1 MTTANDVQQLLS
13 NIGLTALGIESPR
26 LAIRWVAGVDPGEG
40 AAATMSLTSSDEWV
54 APAAGVFIKTGGTVG
69 ITMPDGSPAPTTA
82 AMLRLFPQVVIRLAR
97 LIASVI
103 EGRTD
108 DRPVRPVPVYFVY
121 TNVTELGTVESGLVM
136 ADDPLRISGTLTI
149 HDQNGLPIDPVA
161 VAGEFD
167 ALVGHFDVLEARAL
181 LTTPPTT
188 NRQITTIAQLGAA
201 GKRARLVDP
210 HGQPNDGAQL
220 TGLTA
225 VAAPQGLFSVAGTSI
240 GKATGAPE
248 HLRLGP
254 ATNGTLDTSFA
265 VPNPASSVTLHRDF
279 FSVMVVDLQPFLIG
293 ARPDDDA
300 AANVEARPDI
310 RHDET
315 MTFSF
320 NGNAMLGAAN
330 QILSGTPNDS
340 LVVSPVIQGDF
351 AIPTDASDS
360 NAQWPSFPAGLPTT
374 NDPILAALLDAL
386 NPTATFITG
395 TDADVALTLNGLTPG
410 QAVRVYNRQFLPDA
424 REGRGDGAGAAVPA
438 SGTVT
443 LVLKDPLGLVQR
455 GLQIEL
461 PTEATL
467 HVDLVVVNSQKKA
480 RVFGNVTARVDPPAA
495 PPSLPAETNPFG
507 TATDR
512 GTSSSGLLG
521 LPAPNLPPSPI
532 ASLDDIINLALN
544 LGDTGAAVRESPRL
558 PTMAR
563 RDTIVAANV
572 NGTFRGQISG
582 VFLNPSARNALS
594 RIGSPGSPGG
604 PEFHG
609 TSAQTQSGRLGYDLA
624 RAALRRTRGIAERL
638 AVLAESRWDSPAAA
652 TGGTISGAILQ
663 TVAPVAETPEF
674 TPFGSQL
681 DNLPA
686 TWTALVDSVVNGNSL
701 SGLPAAFRNQ
711 LQTQLNNLRN
721 SAAGN
726 RLYDEF
732 KRDFS
737 ASVHGRRDA
746 LWALKRALSSA
757 RELIYIEGPAFTPT
771 AYGASPDNDL
781 VTIIGNRLTARP
793 DLRLVLALPKQLD
806 YGPGYEVFAARE
818 IAQRKEVIDHLKTLA
833 VVHVGDQEIERVVAF
848 HPIGFPGRP
857 LRLAT
862 NIVIVDDVWA
872 MIGTST
878 IRRRGL
884 TFDGGVD
891 VVLFDRSIRDGH
903 GAAIG
908 DLRRRLMAEHLGMQP
923 PAAGEV
929 AQANWVQLNDGLS
942 AFNAINQLLD
952 QGGAGLIEP
961 LWDGRI
967 PGVPPISPSSF
978 PSDDVADP
986 EGRAFNTAVALIVA
1000 ALSSVATPPL
1010 LP

>member
-1 MTTANDVQQLLS
+1 MANANDIQQIVS
-13 NIGLTALGIESPR
+13 NLGLTALGIASPR
-26 LAIRWVAGVDPGEG
+26 LAIRWVVGADPAEG
-40 AAATMSLTSSDEWV
+40 APATLSLTSSDEWV
-54 APAAGVFIKTGGTVG
+54 APAAGILIKTGGTTG
-69 ITMPDGSPAPTTA
+69 IMMPDGSPAPTTA
-82 AMLRLFPQVVIRLAR
+82 VVLRLFPQVVLRLAR

-121 TNVTELGTVESGLVM
+121 SNVTELSAVEAGLVA
-136 ADDPLRISGTLTI
+136 ADTPLGISGTLTV

-161 VAGEFD
+161 VAGVFD
-167 ALVGHFDVLEARAL
+167 ALIARFGVLEAREL
-181 LTTPPTT
+181 LSSPPTT
-188 NRQITTIAQLGAA
+188 TRPLTTIAGLGAA
-201 GKRARLVDP
+201 GKRVRLADP
-210 HGQPNDGAQL
+210 HGQPHNGEQL

-225 VAAPQGLFSVAGTSI
+225 VAAPQGLFSVSGTSI
-240 GKATGAPE
+240 GKASGAPE

-254 ATNGTLDTSFA
+254 ATNGTLGTSFTL
-265 VPNPASSVTLHRDF
+265 PTPSGSITLHRDF
-279 FSVMVVDLQPFLIG
+279 FSGMVVDLQPFLLG
-293 ARPDDDA
+293 ARPDDDPA
-300 AANVEARPDI
+300 AQFEARPDI
-310 RHDET
+310 RHDEAL
-315 MTFSF
+315 TFSF

-330 QILSGTPNDS
+330 QILSGAPTDS
-340 LVVSPVIQGDF
+340 LVVSPVIQGNF
-351 AIPTDASDS
+351 AVPTDAADA
-360 NAQWPSFPAGLPTT
+360 NAQWPNFPTGLPAA
-374 NDPILAALLDAL
+374 NDPIPAALRDAL
-386 NPTATFITG
+386 NPTASFITG
-395 TDADVALTLNGLTPG
+395 TQADVALTLNGLTPG

-443 LVLKDPLGLVQR
+443 LLLKDPLGLVQR
-455 GLQIEL
+455 GLDVEL

-467 HVDLVVVNSQKKA
+467 HVDLVIVNSQNKA
-480 RVFGNVTARVDPPAA
+480 RVFGNVTARLDPPAA
-495 PPSLPAETNPFG
+495 PPALPPETNPFG

-512 GTSSSGLLG
+512 GASSSGLLG
-521 LPAPNLPPSPI
+521 LPAPELPGGPI
-532 ASLDDIINLALN
+532 TDLDSIVDLALA
-544 LGDTGAAVRESPRL
+544 LAGEGPVREAPRL

-563 RDTIVAANV
+563 RDTLVAANA
-572 NGTFRGQISG
+572 NGTFRGQVSG
-582 VFLNPSARNALS
+582 VFLNPSARNAQS

-609 TSAQTQSGRLGYDLA
+609 TSAQTQNGRLAYDIA
-624 RAALRRTRGIAERL
+624 RAALRRTRFLANRL
-638 AVLAESRWDSPAAA
+638 EVLAESRWDLPAAA
-652 TGGTISGAILQ
+652 TGGTISGAVLQ
-663 TVAPVAETPEF
+663 TVAPVTETPEF
-674 TPFGSQL
+674 ALIAGQL
-681 DNLPA
+681 NNIPA
-686 TWTALVDSVVNGNSL
+686 TWTALVDEVVNGNIL
-701 SGLPAAFRNQ
+701 SGVPAAFRSQ

-732 KRDFS
+732 KRDFT

-746 LWALKRALSSA
+746 LWALKRALAAA

-771 AYGASPDNDL
+771 AYGTSLDNDL

-793 DLRLVLALPKQLD
+793 DLRLILALSKQLD

-818 IAQRKEVIDHLKTLA
+818 IAKRKAA
-833 VVHVGDQEIERVVAF
+833 VESLTTAATNRVVAF

-872 MIGTST
+872 LIGTST

-884 TFDGGVD
+884 TFDGGID
-891 VVLFDRSIRDGH
+891 VVLFDRTIRDGR

-908 DLRRRLMAEHLGMQP
+908 DLRRRLMAEHLGVRP
-923 PAAGEV
+923 PASGEV
-929 AQANWVQLNDGLS
+929 PAANWVQLNDGPT
-942 AFNAINQLLD
+942 AFNAIQQLLAS
-952 QGGAGLIEP
+952 GGAGLIEP

-967 PGVPPISPSSF
+967 PGVTPIPPSSF
-978 PSDDVADP
+978 PSDAVADP
-986 EGRAFNTAVALIVA
+986 EGRDFNTAIALIVA

>member
-1 MTTANDVQQLLS
+1 MANANDIQQILS
-13 NIGLTALGIESPR
+13 NLGLTALGIESPR
-26 LAIRWVAGVDPGEG
+26 LAIRWVVGADPTEG
-40 AAATMSLTSSDEWV
+40 AAATMSLTSTDEWV
-54 APAAGVFIKTGGTVG
+54 TPAAGVFIKTGGAAG
-69 ITMPDGSPAPTTA
+69 IVMPDGSPAPTNA
-82 AMLRLFPQVVIRLAR
+82 AVLRLFPEVVVRLAR

-103 EGRTD
+103 ESRTD

-121 TNVTELGTVESGLVM
+121 TNVTELGTVESGLVA
-136 ADDPLRISGTLTI
+136 ADDPLHISGTLTV
-149 HDQNGLPIDPVA
+149 HDQNGLVIDPVA
-161 VAGEFD
+161 VAGVFD
-167 ALVGHFDVLEARAL
+167 ALISRFDVLEARAL
-181 LTTPPTT
+181 LISPPTP
-188 NRQITTIAQLGAA
+188 NRPLTTIAQLGAA
-201 GKRARLVDP
+201 GKRVRLVDP
-210 HGQPNDGAQL
+210 HGQPNNGEQL

-225 VAAPQGLFSVAGTSI
+225 VAAPQGLFSVTGTSI

-248 HLRLGP
+248 HMRLGP
-254 ATNGTLDTSFA
+254 ATNGTLGTSFA
-265 VPNPASSVTLHRDF
+265 LPTPSVTLRRDF
-279 FSVMVVDLQPFLIG
+279 FSGMVVDLLPFLIG
-293 ARPDDDA
+293 TRPTDDP

-351 AIPTDASDS
+351 TLPTDAGDA
-360 NAQWPSFPAGLPTT
+360 NAQWPNFPAGLPAA
-374 NDPILAALLDAL
+374 NDPIPVALLNAL
-386 NPTATFITG
+386 NPTANFITG

-424 REGRGDGAGAAVPA
+424 REGRGDGAGAAVLT

-455 GLQIEL
+455 GLATEL

-467 HVDLVVVNSQKKA
+467 HVDLVVINSQNKA
-480 RVFGNVTARVDPPAA
+480 RVFGNITARVDPPAA
-495 PPSLPAETNPFG
+495 PPTPPAETNPFG

-521 LPAPNLPPSPI
+521 LPAPDLPPGPI
-532 ASLDDIINLALN
+532 TDLNSIINLALN
-544 LGDTGAAVRESPRL
+544 LGSTGAAIREAPRL

-563 RDTIVAANV
+563 RDTIVAANA
-572 NGTFRGQISG
+572 NGTFRGQVSG
-582 VFLNPSARNALS
+582 VFLAPSARNALS

-609 TSAQTQSGRLGYDLA
+609 TAGQTQNGRLAYDLA
-624 RAALRRTRGIAERL
+624 RAALRRTRALAERL
-638 AVLAESRWDSPAAA
+638 AVLAESRWDLPTAAA
-652 TGGTISGAILQ
+652 GGTISGAVLQ
-663 TVAPVAETPEF
+663 TVSPVVETPEF

-681 DNLPA
+681 NNLPA
-686 TWTALVDSVVNGNSL
+686 TWTALVDEVVNGNIL
-701 SGLPAAFRNQ
+701 SGLPAAFRNR

-771 AYGASPDNDL
+771 AYGASLDNDM
-781 VTIIGNRLTARP
+781 VTIIGNRLSARP
-793 DLRLVLALPKQLD
+793 DLRLVLALSKQLD
-806 YGPGYEVFAARE
+806 YGPGYEVFTARE
-818 IAQRKEVIDHLKTLA
+818 VAKRKAAVDNLMALA
-833 VVHVGDQEIERVVAF
+833 TDRVAAC

-857 LRLAT
+857 LRLTT

-872 MIGTST
+872 LIGTST

-891 VVLFDRSIRDGH
+891 VVLFDRSIRDGR

-908 DLRRRLMAEHLGMQP
+908 DLRRRLMAEHLGVKP
-923 PAAGEV
+923 PATGEV
-929 AQANWVQLNDGLS
+929 PQANWVQLNDGPS
-942 AFNAINQLLD
+942 AFTAIKQLLD

-967 PGVPPISPSSF
+967 PGITPIPSSSF

-986 EGRAFNTAVALIVA
+986 EGRDFNTAVALIVA